1 MRAAGDRHRQGKN
14 ERPAPRQMNGTR
26 HATSPDKLSILGPI
40 CPVVSA
46 LMATPYEPIPE
57 RRAIIRRRALEEA
70 LAALMEDLPTG
81 NEPPRAAVLG
91 LVRTALTDGRTEI
104 RRRFE
109 GNGPLRNDGP
119 MVLAATSF
127 LMDQLV
133 RVIFDF
139 AEGRVYPAANPSTAE
154 RLGLMATGGFGRGEL
169 APLSDLDLLFLRPY
183 KQTPRGEQIVE
194 YMLYLLWDLGLK
206 VGHATRTVE
215 ESIRYA
221 ERDPTIRTA
230 LLEARYMW
238 GDRELCDD
246 LVKSFAQ
253 RFGGGDGRDFVEAK
267 LDERDE
273 RHQRMGDSRYV
284 VEPNVKE
291 GKGGLRDLHTLFWIA
306 KYLYRVDEA
315 GGLVAKGVLTSTE
328 ARHFQ
333 RAERFL
339 STVRCHI
346 HYLTGRADDRLSFDL
361 QRDIAIRLGYQDRP
375 GSRGVERF
383 MKHYYL
389 HAKTVGDLTR
399 IFVAALEDSHR
410 RKPKLAALWQTLR
423 PRHLDGFRIDG
434 ERLAAATPDAFQ
446 KDPVAI
452 LRLFHVAQE
461 NELDIHPATLRL
473 ITQNIRLVDRL
484 RTDPEANRLFMEM
497 LTSRHDPE
505 TTLRRLN
512 EAGVFGRFVPDFGRV
527 VAQTQHDMYHTYTVD
542 EHTIR
547 AIGILARIE
556 NGSLKEDHP
565 ISAEIVPNILSRPV
579 LYLAVLLHDIAKGRG
594 GDHSVLGADVA
605 MQLCPRLGLTAAQ
618 TETVAWLVRYHLSMS
633 ATAFQR
639 DLMDPKTIENFA
651 ALVQSPERLRL
662 LLVLTVCDIRAVG
675 PNVWNGWKAALL
687 RQLFHATEHILSG
700 GTLSGGRGERIK
712 AIQAEVGQR
721 LVGWTDAEKEE
732 HLARGYPPYWLS
744 FSPGTLVRQA
754 ELVRRAERDRQP
766 LAIEHRVDADRSVT
780 EVTIYTLDTHGLFA
794 RLAGAMAISGAN
806 IVDAKIFTLASGMAL
821 DTFWLQDLEGKPF
834 DGPQRLARLAARV
847 EIALSNRLDIARE
860 LDNQKSSWPKRD
872 RVFTV
877 EPRVLMDNNAS
888 DTFTVIEVNGR
899 DRPGFLHIVTRALT
913 RMNLQIAT
921 AHITTYGERAV
932 DVFYVKDL
940 FGLKIVNQDKLKQ
953 IAEQVEQSIREFDAR
968 FDPVPRAAE

>member
-1 MRAAGDRHRQGKN
+1 
-14 ERPAPRQMNGTR
+14 
-26 HATSPDKLSILGPI
+26 
-40 CPVVSA
+40 
-46 LMATPYEPIPE
+46 MATPYDHIPD

-70 LAALMEDLPTG
+70 LAKLVEGVPTG
-81 NEPPRAAVLG
+81 NEPPRPQVLALLRG
-91 LVRTALTDGRTEI
+91 ALTPGRTEI

-109 GNGPLRNDGP
+109 APGPLHNDGP
-119 MVLAATSF
+119 AVLAATCF

-139 AEGRVYPAANPSTAE
+139 ADTRVYPAANPSAAE

-215 ESIRYA
+215 ESLRYA
-221 ERDPTIRTA
+221 ERDQTVRTA
-230 LLEARYMW
+230 LLEARYLW
-238 GDRELCDD
+238 GDRALCDE
-246 LVKSFAQ
+246 LKKSFAQ
-253 RFGGGDGRDFVEAK
+253 RFGSGDGRDFVEAK
-267 LDERDE
+267 LNERDQ
-273 RHQRMGDSRYV
+273 RHLRMGDSRYV

-306 KYLYRVDEA
+306 KYLYRVAKPGE
-315 GGLVAKGVLTSTE
+315 LVAKGVLTRGE
-328 ARHFQ
+328 ARHFE

-339 STVRCHI
+339 TTVRCHI

-361 QRDIAIRLGYQDRP
+361 QREIATRLGYQDRP

-423 PRHLDGFRIDG
+423 PRQLGGFRLDG
-434 ERLAAATPDAFQ
+434 ERLAAAMPDSFE
-446 KDPVAI
+446 KDPINI

-461 NELDIHPATLRL
+461 NDLDVHPASLRQ
-473 ITQNIRLVDRL
+473 ITQTIRLVDRL
-484 RTDPEANRLFMEM
+484 RNDPEANRLFMEM
-497 LTSRHDPE
+497 LTSPRDPE

-512 EAGVFGRFVPDFGRV
+512 EAGVLGRFVPDFGRV

-547 AIGILARIE
+547 AIGVLASIE
-556 NGSLKEDHP
+556 NGTLKEDLP
-565 ISAEIVPNILSRPV
+565 VSTDIVHKILSRPV
-579 LYLAVLLHDIAKGRG
+579 LYLGVLLHDIAKGRG

-605 MQLCPRLGLTAAQ
+605 LQLCPRLGLSAAE
-618 TETVAWLVRYHLSMS
+618 TETVAWLVRHHLAMS

-639 DLMDPKTIENFA
+639 DLMDPKTIESFA
-651 ALVQSPERLRL
+651 ELVQSPERLRL
-662 LLVLTVCDIRAVG
+662 LLVLTACDIRAVG

-687 RQLFHATEHILSG
+687 RQLYHATEHILSG
-700 GTLSGGRGERIK
+700 GTLSGGRSERIK
-712 AIQAEVGQR
+712 TVQAEIAKR
-721 LVGWTDAEKEE
+721 LTAWTEAEKDE
-732 HLARGYPPYWLS
+732 HFARGYPSYWLS
-744 FSPGTLVRQA
+744 FPPDTLVRQA

-766 LAIEHRVDADRSVT
+766 LAIEHRIDTSRSVT

-806 IVDAKIFTLASGMAL
+806 IVDAKIFTMANGMAL
-821 DTFWLQDLEGKPF
+821 DTFWLQDLDGKPF

-860 LDNQKSSWPKRD
+860 LDSQRNSWPQRD

-899 DRPGFLHIVTRALT
+899 DRPGFLHVVTRALT

-953 IAEQVEQSIREFDAR
+953 IAAEVEKAIREFDSR
-968 FDPVPRAAE
+968 FHPLPTAAE

>member
-1 MRAAGDRHRQGKN
+1 M
-14 ERPAPRQMNGTR
+14 P
-26 HATSPDKLSILGPI
+26 
-40 CPVVSA
+40 
-46 LMATPYEPIPE
+46 TPYDRIPD
-57 RRAIIRRRALEEA
+57 RRAIIRRRVLEEA
-70 LAALMEDLPTG
+70 LAHLVEDLPTG
-81 NEPPRAAVLG
+81 GEPPRVPVL
-91 LVRTALTDGRTEI
+91 ALLREALATGRAEI

-109 GNGPLRNDGP
+109 EPGPLRNDGP
-119 MVLAATSF
+119 AVLVATSF
-127 LMDQLV
+127 LMDQLI

-139 AEGRVYPAANPSTAE
+139 ADRHAYPAANPSAAE
-154 RLGLMATGGFGRGEL
+154 RLGVVATGGFGRGEL

-194 YMLYLLWDLGLK
+194 FMLYLLWDMGLK
-206 VGHATRTVE
+206 VGHATRTVD
-215 ESIRYA
+215 ESLRYA
-221 ERDPTIRTA
+221 DRDHTIRTA
-230 LLEARYMW
+230 LLEARYLW
-238 GDRELCDD
+238 GDRALFDELM
-246 LVKSFAQ
+246 KAFAQ
-253 RFGGGDGRDFVEAK
+253 RFTGGDGRDFVEAK
-267 LDERDE
+267 LSERDQ

-291 GKGGLRDLHTLFWIA
+291 GKGGLRDLHLLFWIA
-306 KYLYRVDEA
+306 KYLYRVSEP
-315 GGLVAKGVLTSTE
+315 GELVAKGVLTKEE
-328 ARHFQ
+328 ARHFE

-346 HYLTGRADDRLSFDL
+346 HYLTNRADDRLSFDL
-361 QRDIAIRLGYQDRP
+361 QREIAGRLGYQDRP

-383 MKHYYL
+383 TKHYYL

-399 IFVAALEDSHR
+399 IFIAALEDSHR

-423 PRHLDGFRIDG
+423 PRQLDGFKLDG
-434 ERLAAATPDAFQ
+434 ERLGVAAPDAFT

-452 LRLFHVAQE
+452 LKLFHVAQE
-461 NELDIHPATLRL
+461 NGLDIHPATLRL
-473 ITQNIRLVDRL
+473 ITQNIRLLDKL

-547 AIGILARIE
+547 AIGILASIE
-556 NGSLKEDHP
+556 NGTLKEDHP
-565 ISAEIVPNILSRPV
+565 LSAEVVHKILSRPV

-594 GDHSVLGADVA
+594 GDHSVLGAEVGN
-605 MQLCPRLGLTAAQ
+605 QLGPRLGLSAAE
-618 TETVAWLVRYHLSMS
+618 TETVAWLVRFHLAMS
-633 ATAFQR
+633 GTAFQR

-687 RQLFHATEHILSG
+687 RQLYHAAEQVLSG
-700 GTLSGGRGERIK
+700 GTLAGGRAERIK
-712 AIQAEVGQR
+712 AIQVEVGQR
-721 LVGWTDAEKEE
+721 LAGWTDIEKEE
-732 HLARGYPPYWLS
+732 HFARGYAPYWLS
-744 FSPGTLVRQA
+744 FTPDTLARQA

-766 LAIEHRVDADRSVT
+766 LAIEHRIDGERSVT

-806 IVDAKIFTLASGMAL
+806 IVDAKIFTLANGMAL
-821 DTFWLQDLEGKPF
+821 DTFWIQDLEGKPF

-847 EIALSNRLDIARE
+847 EMALSNRLDIPRE
-860 LDNQKSSWPKRD
+860 LDAQRSSWPKRD

-877 EPRVLMDNNAS
+877 QPRVLVDNNAS

-899 DRPGFLHIVTRALT
+899 DRPGFLHTVTRALT
-913 RMNLQIAT
+913 RLNLQIAS

-940 FGLKIVNQDKLKQ
+940 FGLKVLHPTKLKQ
-953 IAEQVEQSIREFDAR
+953 VGDTVEQSIRDFDAR
-968 FDPVPRAAE
+968 FEPLVKAAE

>member
-1 MRAAGDRHRQGKN
+1 
-14 ERPAPRQMNGTR
+14 
-26 HATSPDKLSILGPI
+26 
-40 CPVVSA
+40 
-46 LMATPYEPIPE
+46 MATPYDFIPD
-57 RRAIIRRRALEEA
+57 RRAIVRRRSLEESLTQLVEDRPSGDIPRPEVLTLFRAA
-70 LAALMEDLPTG
+70 LAAG
-81 NEPPRAAVLG
+81 RA
-91 LVRTALTDGRTEI
+91 EI
-104 RRRFE
+104 SRRFE
-109 GNGPLRNDGP
+109 DPAGKLRNDG
-119 MVLAATSF
+119 MTVLASTSF

-133 RVIFDF
+133 RVLFDF
-139 AEGRVYPAANPSTAE
+139 AERHAYPAANPSAAE
-154 RLGLMATGGFGRGEL
+154 RLGVVATGGYGRGEL

-194 YMLYLLWDLGLK
+194 FMLYLLWDMGLK

-221 ERDPTIRTA
+221 ERDQTIRTA
-230 LLEARYMW
+230 LLESRYIW
-238 GDRELCDD
+238 GDRELYDE
-246 LVKSFAQ
+246 LIRSFTQ
-253 RFGGGDGRDFVEAK
+253 KFLTGDGRDFVEAK
-267 LDERDE
+267 LTERDQ

-291 GKGGLRDLHTLFWIA
+291 GKGGLRDLHLLFWIA
-306 KYLYRVDEA
+306 KYLYHVDKPAE
-315 GGLVAKGVLTSTE
+315 LIAKGVLTRGE
-328 ARHFQ
+328 ARHFD
-333 RAERFL
+333 RADRFL

-346 HYLTGRADDRLSFDL
+346 HYLTNRADDRLSFDL
-361 QRDIAIRLGYQDRP
+361 QREIATRLGYQDRS

-389 HAKTVGDLTR
+389 HAKVVGDLTR

-410 RKPKLAALWQTLR
+410 RKPKLAALWQSLR
-423 PRHLDGFRIDG
+423 PRQLDGFRLDG
-434 ERLAAATPDAFQ
+434 ERLSAASPDMFE

-461 NELDIHPATLRL
+461 NDLDIHPATLRQ
-473 ITQNIRLVDRL
+473 ITHDIRLVDRL
-484 RTDPEANRLFMEM
+484 RNETEPNRLFMAM

-547 AIGILARIE
+547 AIGILANIE
-556 NGSLKEDHP
+556 NGGFKDDHP
-565 ISAEIVPNILSRPV
+565 LSADAVHKVVSRPV

-594 GDHSVLGADVA
+594 GDHSILGAEVA
-605 MQLCPRLGLTAAQ
+605 MQLGPRLGLSAAE
-618 TETVAWLVRYHLSMS
+618 TETVAWLVRYHLAMS

-639 DLMDPKTIENFA
+639 DLMDPKTIEDFA

-687 RQLFHATEHILSG
+687 RQLYHAAEQLLSG
-700 GTLSGGRGERIK
+700 GTLVGGRAERIR
-712 AIQAEVGQR
+712 AIQAEVAKR
-721 LVGWTDAEKEE
+721 LTGWTESEKEE
-732 HLARGYPPYWLS
+732 HLARGYGPYWLS
-744 FSPGTLVRQA
+744 FNPETLARQA
-754 ELVRRAERDRQP
+754 ELVRRADRDKQP
-766 LAIEHRVDADRSVT
+766 LAIEHRVDTTRSVT

-806 IVDAKIFTLASGMAL
+806 IVDAKIFTLTNGMAL
-821 DTFWLQDLEGKPF
+821 DTFWIQDLEGKPF
-834 DGPQRLARLAARV
+834 DGPQRLARLSARV
-847 EIALSNRLDIARE
+847 ELSLSNRLDVQRE
-860 LDNQKSSWPKRD
+860 LDSQRSSWPKRD

-877 EPRVLMDNNAS
+877 QPRVLIDNHAS

-899 DRPGFLHIVTRALT
+899 DRPGFLHVVTRALT
-913 RMNLQIAT
+913 RCSLQIAT

-932 DVFYVKDL
+932 DVFYVKDM
-940 FGLKIVNQDKLKQ
+940 FGLKILNQSKLKQ
-953 IAEQVEQSIREFDAR
+953 IEETVEQAIRDFDAR
-968 FDPVPRAAE
+968 FEPVPKAAE

>member
-1 MRAAGDRHRQGKN
+1 
-14 ERPAPRQMNGTR
+14 
-26 HATSPDKLSILGPI
+26 
-40 CPVVSA
+40 
-46 LMATPYEPIPE
+46 MATPYDHIPD

-70 LAALMEDLPTG
+70 LARLVEDLPTG
-81 NEPPRAAVLG
+81 NEPPRLQVLT
-91 LVRTALTDGRTEI
+91 LLRVALTTGRVEI

-109 GNGPLRNDGP
+109 APGPLRNDGP
-119 MVLAATSF
+119 AVLAATSF

-139 AEGRVYPAANPSTAE
+139 ADTRVFPAANPSAAE

-194 YMLYLLWDLGLK
+194 YTLYLLWDLGLK

-215 ESIRYA
+215 ESLRYA

-230 LLEARYMW
+230 LLEARYLW
-238 GDRELCDD
+238 GDRALCDE
-246 LVKSFAQ
+246 LMKGFAQ
-253 RFGGGDGRDFVEAK
+253 KFSTGDGRDFVEAK
-267 LDERDE
+267 LNERDQ
-273 RHQRMGDSRYV
+273 RHLRMGDSRYV

-306 KYLYRVDEA
+306 KYLYRVNEPA
-315 GGLVAKGVLTSTE
+315 ELVAKGVLTEGE
-328 ARHFQ
+328 ARHFE

-339 STVRCHI
+339 TTVRCHI
-346 HYLTGRADDRLSFDL
+346 HYLSGRADDRLSFDL
-361 QRDIAIRLGYQDRP
+361 QREIASRLSYQDRP

-410 RKPKLAALWQTLR
+410 RKPKLSALWQTLR
-423 PRHLDGFRIDG
+423 PRQLGGFRLDG
-434 ERLAAATPDAFQ
+434 ERLAAATPDAFE
-446 KDPVAI
+446 KEPINI

-461 NELDIHPATLRL
+461 NDLDIHPASLRQ

-484 RTDPEANRLFMEM
+484 RNDPEANRLFMEM
-497 LTSRHDPE
+497 LTSDHDPE

-547 AIGILARIE
+547 AIGMLANIE
-556 NGSLKEDHP
+556 NGTLKEDLPVSTEVVHK
-565 ISAEIVPNILSRPV
+565 ILSRPV
-579 LYLAVLLHDIAKGRG
+579 LYLGVLLHDIAKGRG
-594 GDHSVLGADVA
+594 GDHSVLGAEVA
-605 MQLCPRLGLTAAQ
+605 MQLCPRLGLSAAE
-618 TETVAWLVRYHLSMS
+618 TETVAWLVRHHLAMS

-639 DLMDPKTIENFA
+639 DLMDPKTIESFA
-651 ALVQSPERLRL
+651 ALVQSPERLKL
-662 LLVLTVCDIRAVG
+662 LLVLTACDIRAVG

-687 RQLFHATEHILSG
+687 RQLYHATEHILSG

-712 AIQAEVGQR
+712 ALQADVGQR
-721 LVGWTDAEKEE
+721 LSGWTEAEKDE
-732 HLARGYPPYWLS
+732 HFARGYPSYWLS
-744 FSPGTLVRQA
+744 FPIDTLIRQA
-754 ELVRRAERDRQP
+754 ELVRRAEHDHQP
-766 LAIEHRVDADRSVT
+766 LAIEHRIDTDRSVT

-806 IVDAKIFTLASGMAL
+806 IVDAKIFTMANGMAL

-860 LDNQKSSWPKRD
+860 LDSQRNSWPQRD
-872 RVFTV
+872 RIFTV
-877 EPRVLMDNNAS
+877 EPRVLINNNAS

-899 DRPGFLHIVTRALT
+899 DRPGFLHVVTRALT

-953 IAEQVEQSIREFDAR
+953 IATEVEKSIRDFDTR
-968 FDPVPRAAE
+968 FDSVPRAAE

>member
-1 MRAAGDRHRQGKN
+1 
-14 ERPAPRQMNGTR
+14 
-26 HATSPDKLSILGPI
+26 
-40 CPVVSA
+40 
-46 LMATPYEPIPE
+46 MATPYDSIPD
-57 RRAIIRRRALEEA
+57 RRTIVRRRALEDSLAKLVEDVPTGADLPRPQVLALLREA
-70 LAALMEDLPTG
+70 LATG
-81 NEPPRAAVLG
+81 RA
-91 LVRTALTDGRTEI
+91 EI

-109 GNGPLRNDGP
+109 QPGPLKNDGP
-119 MVLAATSF
+119 AVLAATSF
-127 LMDQLV
+127 LMDQLI
-133 RVIFDF
+133 RVLFDF
-139 AEGRVYPAANPSTAE
+139 AEKYAYPAANPTSAE
-154 RLGLMATGGFGRGEL
+154 RMGVVATGGYGRGEL
-169 APLSDLDLLFLRPY
+169 APMSDLDLLFLRPY

-194 YMLYLLWDLGLK
+194 FMLYLLWDLGLK
-206 VGHATRTVE
+206 VGHATRTVD

-221 ERDPTIRTA
+221 ERDQTIRTA
-230 LLEARYMW
+230 LLESRYIW
-238 GDRELCDD
+238 GDRELFDE
-246 LVKSFAQ
+246 LVKGYAAK
-253 RFGGGDGRDFVEAK
+253 FGSGDGRDFVEAK
-267 LDERDE
+267 LSERDQ
-273 RHQRMGDSRYV
+273 RHTRMGDSRYV

-306 KYLYRVDEA
+306 KYLYRVSKPAE
-315 GGLVAKGVLTSTE
+315 LVDKGVLTRDE
-328 ARHFQ
+328 ARHFE
-333 RAERFL
+333 RADRFL

-346 HYLTGRADDRLSFDL
+346 HYLSGRADDRLSFDL
-361 QRDIAIRLGYQDRP
+361 QREIAARLGYQDRP

-399 IFVAALEDSHR
+399 IFVAALEDSRR
-410 RKPKLAALWQTLR
+410 RKPKLAALWQSLR
-423 PRHLDGFRIDG
+423 PRQLDGFRLDG
-434 ERLAAATPDAFQ
+434 ERLAAATPDAFE

-461 NELDIHPATLRL
+461 NGLDIHPATLRL
-473 ITQNIRLVDRL
+473 ITQNIRLIDRL
-484 RTDPEANRLFMEM
+484 RNDPEANRLFMAM

-512 EAGVFGRFVPDFGRV
+512 EAGVFGRFVPDFGRI

-556 NGSLKEDHP
+556 NGTLKEDHP
-565 ISAEIVPNILSRPV
+565 LSADVVHHILSRPV

-605 MQLCPRLGLTAAQ
+605 MTLGPRLGLSEAE
-618 TETVAWLVRYHLSMS
+618 TEAVAWLVRYHLAMS

-639 DLMDPKTIENFA
+639 DLMDPKTIETFA

-675 PNVWNGWKAALL
+675 PTVWNGWKAALL
-687 RQLFHATEHILSG
+687 RQLYNAAERVMSG
-700 GTLSGGRGERIK
+700 GTLSGGRAERIK
-712 AIQAEVGQR
+712 AIQGEVGQR
-721 LVGWTDAEKEE
+721 LAGWTEVEKEE
-732 HLARGYPPYWLS
+732 HFARGYAPYWLS
-744 FSPGTLVRQA
+744 FPIDTLARQA
-754 ELVRRAERDRQP
+754 ELVRRAERDHQP
-766 LAIEHRVDADRSVT
+766 LAIEHRVEADRSVT
-780 EVTIYTLDTHGLFA
+780 EITIYTLDTHGLFA

-806 IVDAKIFTLASGMAL
+806 IVDAKIFTLANGMAL
-821 DTFWLQDLEGKPF
+821 DVFWIQDLEGKPF

-847 EIALSNRLDIARE
+847 EISLSNRLDIARE
-860 LDNQKSSWPKRD
+860 LDSQRSSWPKHD

-877 EPRVLMDNNAS
+877 SPRVLIDNNAS

-913 RMNLQIAT
+913 RLNLQIAS

-940 FGLKIVNQDKLKQ
+940 FGLKVVNADKLKQ
-953 IAEQVEQSIREFDAR
+953 IAAEVEKSIRDFDAR
-968 FDPVPRAAE
+968 FEPAMKAAE